1 MKNGYAFLFFLLS
14 NTMCIAQTTGSLH
27 GKLAD
32 STSKQLL
39 KDASVSL
46 LNPQDSTLEMVTL
59 SKTDGSF
66 EMKQV
71 AFGTYLLQISYQGY
85 TSIYRKIAFSK
96 ATHLY

>member
-14 NTMCIAQTTGSLH
+14 SAMCMAQTNGSLS

-32 STSKQLL
+32 STSKQIL

-59 SKTDGSF
+59 SRSDGSF

-71 AFGTYLLQISYQGY
+71 AFGSYILQIAYQGY
-85 TSIYRKIAFSK
+85 TSI
-96 ATHLY
+96 